1 MAGWVDPSVLAGAS
15 REDLIHTLNVKHEQL
30 LKERAERAQIL
41 ASVRT
46 EHERL
51 LASVRAEHEREMTTL
66 DLAARQARRAAEA
79 RLASWQAAHESQ
91 LAKLREEHALAAH
104 LSATSLGDGTAA
116 GGARKLYVA
125 IPTVSPTAS
134 FARST
139 PVAGGSSVVSLLPL
153 GPPCAFPS
161 LLARTALPPPWPRA
175 GAICCNSTQ
184 HR

>member
-30 LKERAERAQIL
+30 LKERAERA
-41 ASVRT
+41 
-46 EHERL
+46 RL
-51 LASVRAEHEREMTTL
+51 LASERAEHEREMTTL
-66 DLAARQARRAAEA
+66 DLVARQARRAAEE
-79 RLASWQAAHESQ
+79 RLASLQAAHESQ

-116 GGARKLYVA
+116 GGARKRYVA

-139 PVAGGSSVVSLLPL
+139 PVAGGSSVVSLPPL
-153 GPPCAFPS
+153 GPPCAFRS